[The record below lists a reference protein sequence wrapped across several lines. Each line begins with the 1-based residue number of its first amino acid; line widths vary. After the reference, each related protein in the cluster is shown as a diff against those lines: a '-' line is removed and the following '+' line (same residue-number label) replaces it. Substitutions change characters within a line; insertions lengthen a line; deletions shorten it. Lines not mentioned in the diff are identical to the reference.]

1 MVGLINKYLEQ
12 GIRTCIMYVEGM
24 RTDGSRHKKQ
34 SSGVKTLPPAGIN
47 LHKDELK
54 QESEGGD
61 MQSVE

>member
-1 MVGLINKYLEQ
+1 MLGPVYQYLEQ
-12 GIRTCIMYVEGM
+12 GIRTYSIYVEGM

-34 SSGVKTLPPAGIN
+34 SNGVKTLPPVGIN

-54 QESEGGD
+54 EESEGGD